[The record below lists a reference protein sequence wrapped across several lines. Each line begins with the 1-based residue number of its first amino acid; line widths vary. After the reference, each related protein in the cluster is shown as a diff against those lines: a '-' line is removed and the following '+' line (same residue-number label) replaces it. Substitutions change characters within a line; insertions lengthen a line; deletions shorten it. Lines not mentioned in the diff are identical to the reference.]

1 MRTST
6 VATSAPSRRRTS
18 RAVIRRFEQSPTPP
32 IVRSRLEC
40 LARRW
45 RSPARGINHPPTAPR
60 EPDRRHRTGGQ
71 VRPAPRQTPIQPVRR
86 PTQPPRCP
94 KGAIESSR
102 HPDRESTITPSIR
115 DRTDNQTNG
124 RIEPMTDPNRR
135 WPNRPSRTPDHTA
148 GPNRHMENR
157 RPERRRTEP
166 APEQPEPEPDDDG
179 PNRPI
184 EKPTIEEP
192 ATESNGN
199 QTNQQSDYTAVRRTS
214 GQAVGRTTADRKP
227 APTEEPA
234 AESTT
239 KPTAEPATEPTPKP
253 APEPSVSPRTPRR
266 PPRSPTP

>member
-1 MRTST
+1 MRTSA

-18 RAVIRRFEQSPTPP
+18 RAVIRRFGQSPTTP
-32 IVRSRLEC
+32 IARSRLEC
-40 LARRW
+40 LASRW
-45 RSPARGINHPPTAPR
+45 RSPAHGINHPPAAPR
-60 EPDRRHRTGGQ
+60 EPDRRHRAGGQ
-71 VRPAPRQTPIQPVRR
+71 ARLMPQQTPIRPVRR

-94 KGAIESSR
+94 KGAIGSSR
-102 HPDRESTITPSIR
+102 RPDRESTITPSIR
-115 DRTDNQTNG
+115 DRTGNQADG
-124 RIEPMTDPNRR
+124 RIEPMTDSNRR
-135 WPNRPSRTPDHTA
+135 WPNRPPRTPDHTA
-148 GPNRHMENR
+148 VPNRHVENQ
-157 RPERRRTEP
+157 RPEWRRAEP
-166 APEQPEPEPDDDG
+166 SPKRPEPEPDDDG

-184 EKPTIEEP
+184 EEP
-192 ATESNGN
+192 ATKSNGN